1 MKITDSSQIAHR
13 RPRLVSLVIL
23 MFFAVAVA
31 VFATAEETEVAGIEA
46 VLDDFHAAASEADE
60 ERYFSHFA
68 VSGMFIGT
76 DAGERWTRD
85 QFRGYAHPH
94 FSQGKGWTYDAR
106 DRHVTLSADGRSA
119 WFDELLDNAKYGE
132 CRGTGVLQRY
142 DGEWKI
148 EQYHL
153 TIPMPNELAEGL
165 VAKIREHAGK

>member
-1 MKITDSSQIAHR
+1 MRHACLLSGLFFSGV
-13 RPRLVSLVIL
+13 LSLTAAAGET
-23 MFFAVAVA
+23 AVKDV
-31 VFATAEETEVAGIEA
+31 EA
-46 VLDDFHAAASEADE
+46 VLDDFHAAATAADE

-68 VSGMFIGT
+68 ASGVFFGT

-94 FSQGKGWTYDAR
+94 FSQGKGWTYHPR
-106 DRHVTLSADGRSA
+106 DRHVAFSADGATA

-153 TIPMPNELAEGL
+153 TIPIPNELAAGF
-165 VAKIREHAGK
+165 VDRIREFASEASPAAASEDGER

>member
-1 MKITDSSQIAHR
+1 MRYAHR
-13 RPRLVSLVIL
+13 LASVVPLAIL
-23 MFFAVAVA
+23 IL
-31 VFATAEETEVAGIEA
+31 TANSAGAGESEVARIEA

-68 VSGMFIGT
+68 ASGVFFGT
-76 DAGERWTRD
+76 DATERWSRD
-85 QFRGYAHPH
+85 QFRAYAHPH
-94 FSQGKGWTYDAR
+94 FSQGKGWTYHPR
-106 DRHVTLSADGRSA
+106 DRQVALSADGGTA

-153 TIPMPNELAEGL
+153 TVPMPNELAQDF
-165 VAKIREHAGK
+165 VTKIREYAGKKTGGE